1 MLNEI
6 EEFKAYTT
14 PVIYTAE
21 SKRDTSYLG
30 RFTFDSFI
38 EFRGLSRVLTII
50 ARGYMFESE
59 QPDIERARRA
69 LCAWCSMPE
78 MKKATPKEEWQFTTD
93 FRDLR
98 GEFPELVDRKGNGW
112 YFRHIKN
119 VYKFINCYPDKV
131 SRVAVNKSE
140 LLGRKYNR
148 IWKSKVMQLQIP
160 IFDPQTKGAWVQNF
174 DSIIADAVVLGPLK
188 DKTGILSEET
198 TKRINEL
205 NPSDV
210 PDDVIVLLVQYYL
223 ANKPDDSE
231 WVVLPTAN
239 FDMFFG
245 NTNFSKKWLKQIP
258 DSIIIRDTFS
268 FGVGRYKV
276 VI

>member
-30 RFTFDSFI
+30 RFTFDSFL

-50 ARGYMFESE
+50 ARGYMFETE
-59 QPDIERARRA
+59 QPDTERAKRA

-78 MKKATPKEEWQFTTD
+78 MKKATPTEEWQFKAD
-93 FRDLR
+93 FRDLQ
-98 GEFPELVDRKGNGW
+98 GEFPELVDGKGNGW

-119 VYKFINCYPDKV
+119 VYRFIRCYPDKV
-131 SRVAVNKSE
+131 SKAAVNKSD
-140 LLGRKYNR
+140 LLGKKYD
-148 IWKSKVMQLQIP
+148 IEWHKKLMQFQYP
-160 IFDPQTKGAWVQNF
+160 IFTPHTESWVMTF
-174 DSIIADAVVLGPLK
+174 DSIVADALVLGPLK
-188 DKTGILSEET
+188 DKTIVLSQET
-198 TKRINEL
+198 LKRINEF
-205 NPSDV
+205 NKSGV
-210 PDDVIVLLVQYYL
+210 PEEVIILLVQYYF

-239 FDMFFG
+239 FDMYFG

>member
-30 RFTFDSFI
+30 RFTFDAFM

-50 ARGYMFESE
+50 ARGYMFETE
-59 QPDIERARRA
+59 TPDTERARRA

-78 MKKATPKEEWQFTTD
+78 MKKATPKEKWQFTTD
-93 FRDLR
+93 FRYLH
-98 GEFPELVDRKGNGW
+98 GEFPKLVDNSGNGW
-112 YFRHIKN
+112 YFHHIKN
-119 VYKFINCYPDKV
+119 VYRFIKCYPDKV
-131 SRVAVNKSE
+131 SKVAVDKAD
-140 LLGRKYNR
+140 LLGNKYDKE
-148 IWKSKVMQLQIP
+148 WQKKLMQFQYP
-160 IFDPQTKGAWVQNF
+160 IFTPHTESWVMTF
-174 DSIIADAVVLGPLK
+174 DSIVADALVLGPLK
-188 DKTGILSEET
+188 DKTVILSEDMLR
-198 TKRINEL
+198 KINGL
-205 NPSDV
+205 NTSNV
-210 PDDVIVLLVQYYL
+210 PEEIIVLLVQYYL
-223 ANKPDDSE
+223 ANKPDDSD

-239 FDMFFG
+239 FDMYFG

>member
-6 EEFKAYTT
+6 EEFNAYTS

-30 RFTFDSFI
+30 RFTFDSFL

-50 ARGYMFESE
+50 ARGYMFETE
-59 QPDIERARRA
+59 TPDTERARRA

-78 MKKATPKEEWQFTTD
+78 MKKATPNEEWQFKAD
-93 FRDLR
+93 FRYLH
-98 GEFPELVDRKGNGW
+98 GEFPGLVDSKGNGW
-112 YFRHIKN
+112 YFRHIKS
-119 VYKFINCYPDKV
+119 VADYIRSSPDKV
-131 SRVAVNKSE
+131 NLSVVKKADLLGDKFDREWRKKLMQFQYHIFTPHTESRV
-140 LLGRKYNR
+140 
-148 IWKSKVMQLQIP
+148 M
-160 IFDPQTKGAWVQNF
+160 TF
-174 DSIIADAVVLGPLK
+174 DSIVADALVLGPLK
-188 DKTGILSEET
+188 DKTVILSQET
-198 TKRINEL
+198 LKRINEL
-205 NPSDV
+205 NKSGA
-210 PDDVIVLLVQYYL
+210 PDEVIVLLIQYYL

-239 FDMFFG
+239 FDMYFG

-258 DSIIIRDTFS
+258 ESIIIRDTFS